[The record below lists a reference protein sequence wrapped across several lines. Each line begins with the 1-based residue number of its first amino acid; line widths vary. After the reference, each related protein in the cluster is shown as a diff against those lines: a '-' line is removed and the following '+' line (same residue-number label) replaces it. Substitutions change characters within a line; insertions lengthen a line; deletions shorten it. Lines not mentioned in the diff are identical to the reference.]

1 MANRYEQRHGNN
13 GSRDVVGGGE
23 GRWEELFKDKFKWKI
38 MYVLKRRGQVE
49 WTRL

>member
-1 MANRYEQRHGNN
+1 MSKDTEIMVA
-13 GSRDVVGGGE
+13 VMLWGGGE

-38 MYVLKRRGQVE
+38 MYVLKRRGQAE